1 MATVGQVYYNVIDK
15 NSGSC
20 LSSGPNIFKEGTPG
34 ELVKRYGAN
43 QFNKVGIQAKPG
55 TIVVLNDTKTI
66 MIGQTGVYELD
77 DDIVITS
84 LYFNRPPK
92 YTKDIEQSNA
102 AIDEGIAKIKAAEE
116 KQQKALAALGPEP
129 SKTNEA
135 AFKSYWDRYNTI
147 QTTFIKEYNEG
158 LNLFQTGN
166 NGIYRLPNPDN
177 IQAPENYDDLYD
189 VIIDFI
195 YE

>member
-20 LSSGPNIFKEGTPG
+20 LSSGPSIFKEGTPG
-34 ELVKRYGAN
+34 ELVSRYGAT

-55 TIVVLNDTKTI
+55 TIVVMNNTKTI
-66 MIGQTGVYELD
+66 MIGQTGIYELD
-77 DDIVITS
+77 EDIAITS

-92 YTKDIEQSNA
+92 YMKDVEQSDA
-102 AIDEGIAKIKAAEE
+102 AIAEGIAKIKAAEE
-116 KQQKALAALGPEP
+116 KQTKALAALGPEP
-129 SKTNEA
+129 DKSDEV
-135 AFKSYWDRYNTI
+135 AFKSYWDRHNAI
-147 QTTFIKEYNEG
+147 QTTFIQEYNEG

>member
-1 MATVGQVYYNVIDK
+1 MATIGQIYYNVIDK
-15 NSGSC
+15 NTGTC
-20 LSSGPNIFKEGTPG
+20 LSSGPSIFQENTPG
-34 ELVKRYGAN
+34 EIVTRYGAT
-43 QFNKVGIQAKPG
+43 QFTKVGIQAKPG
-55 TIVVLNDTKTI
+55 TIVVMNDMKTI
-66 MIGQTGVYELD
+66 MIGQSGIYELD
-77 DDIVITS
+77 GDITITS
-84 LYFNRPPK
+84 LYFKRPPK
-92 YTKDIEQSNA
+92 YTKDVDSSNA

-116 KQQKALAALGPEP
+116 KQSKALAALGPEP
-129 SKTNEA
+129 NKTDEI

-147 QTTFIKEYNEG
+147 QTTFIQEYSEG

>member
-15 NSGSC
+15 NTGSC
-20 LSSGPNIFKEGTPG
+20 LSSGPSIFKEGTPG

-43 QFNKVGIQAKPG
+43 QFNKLGIQAKPG
-55 TIVVLNDTKTI
+55 TIVVLNDNKTI
-66 MIGQTGVYELD
+66 MVGQTGIYELD
-77 DDIVITS
+77 DNIAITS

-92 YTKDIEQSNA
+92 YTKDVEQSDA
-102 AIDEGIAKIKAAEE
+102 AITEGIAKIKAAEE
-116 KQQKALAALGPEP
+116 KQQKGLAALGEEP
-129 SKTNEA
+129 DRSDET
-135 AFKSYWDRYNTI
+135 AFKSYWDKYNNI
-147 QTTFIKEYNEG
+147 QTEFIKEYNEG
-158 LNLFQTGN
+158 LSLFQTGN
-166 NGIYRLPNPDN
+166 TGIYRLPNPDN

>member
-15 NSGSC
+15 NTGSC
-20 LSSGPNIFKEGTPG
+20 LSSGPSIFKEGTPG

-43 QFNKVGIQAKPG
+43 QFNKLGIQAKPG
-55 TIVVLNDTKTI
+55 TIVVLNDNKTI
-66 MIGQTGVYELD
+66 MVGQTGIYELD
-77 DDIVITS
+77 DNIAITS

-92 YTKDIEQSNA
+92 YTKDVEQSDA
-102 AIDEGIAKIKAAEE
+102 AITEGIAKIKAAEE
-116 KQQKALAALGPEP
+116 KQQKGLAALGEEP
-129 SKTNEA
+129 DRSDEA
-135 AFKSYWDRYNTI
+135 AFKSYWDKYNNI
-147 QTTFIKEYNEG
+147 QTEFIKEYNEG
-158 LNLFQTGN
+158 LSLFQTGN
-166 NGIYRLPNPDN
+166 TGIYRLPNPDN

>member
-15 NSGSC
+15 NTGSC
-20 LSSGPNIFKEGTPG
+20 LSSGPSIFREGTPG

-43 QFNKVGIQAKPG
+43 QFNKIGIQAKPG
-55 TIVVLNDTKTI
+55 TIVVMNDTKTI
-66 MIGQTGVYELD
+66 MIGQTGIYELD

-84 LYFNRPPK
+84 LYFNKPPK
-92 YTKDIEQSNA
+92 YIKDIEQSNE
-102 AIDEGIAKIKAAEE
+102 AIAEGIAKIKAAEQ
-116 KQQKALAALGPEP
+116 KQQNALSQLGTEP
-129 SKTNEA
+129 DKSNEE
-135 AFKSYWDRYNTI
+135 AFKSYWSQYNNI
-147 QTTFIKEYNEG
+147 QSTFIKEYNEG
-158 LNLFQTGN
+158 LSLFQTGN